1 MEGYKVYLECRNEF
15 SVFFYFVLTCEIPPP
30 HKFCPRSIFAH
41 VGRGDVASPFVAK
54 RSRAMARILPPLV
67 AVLLFLSLSSL
78 SDGLIHHISVSDDT
92 RSVFRLETFGFFE
105 GGLISLSV
113 TGFKVP

>member
-1 MEGYKVYLECRNEF
+1 
-15 SVFFYFVLTCEIPPP
+15 
-30 HKFCPRSIFAH
+30 
-41 VGRGDVASPFVAK
+41 
-54 RSRAMARILPPLV
+54 MARILPPLV

-113 TGFKVP
+113 TGFKVPLTIIVDLPLYSRVAIRLVARHRVQLPKVHLLSNERRLTLALLLKKVMRLNA